1 MRQRFK
7 YPWTHVTLAALS
19 LAFMAAAT
27 YQIFAGAGRVFWA
40 AHVAGEILATEPS
53 ALAQLDEIS
62 LKRAVQSAYRSGGLY
77 VPMEDVILSSPTK
90 PDDANH
96 SANHSANQ
104 RVVGRRNASVW
115 LAVPFRIPWIGT
127 FVYGI
132 SREYLFESSSG
143 RDQ

>member
-27 YQIFAGAGRVFWA
+27 YQIFVGAGRVFWA
-40 AHVAGEILATEPS
+40 AHVAGEILAAEPS
-53 ALAQLDEIS
+53 TLGQLDEIS

-96 SANHSANQ
+96 SANQ

-115 LAVPFRIPWIGT
+115 LAVPFRVPWIGT